1 MPTCPLLM
9 YTLTMPTELLII
21 SRFIRRDDKS
31 DQEQQENSPIII
43 DDAAATAQGKI
54 PCAAHL

>member
-1 MPTCPLLM
+1 M